1 MLNSNENQNSSPGA
15 TSPTDITSDQEG
27 TINKN
32 SIESGTE
39 QSLQGSSVGNQDSLN
54 DYVDASSTPVSEGI
68 NDTMQVADDNEVT
81 SGNKG
86 NRSVVSSDSTPLSEG
101 SVNEQEDVTESK
113 KRRRSAS
120 RRLQQSK
127 ELVNSLEQQ
136 LKAKDDEI
144 KDLQEQL
151 NNRPSAAQLQAKDE
165 EITQLKA
172 QVQQLQAK
180 NAEVVELNKQ
190 LEESKSLV
198 DKLQK
203 EKQTLED
210 KSKTTEQPKQGNGAK
225 YTATVGVGLAAGLIA
240 FTALEHTVRLEMLV
254 IIGIAVTSA
263 LVAGGITYAVLP
275 STQVDGAKEQEV
287 NEMGKRSNKG

>member
-1 MLNSNENQNSSPGA
+1 MFNSNENQNSSPEVLA
-15 TSPTDITSDQEG
+15 AQTEG
-27 TINKN
+27 TA
-32 SIESGTE
+32 TE
-39 QSLQGSSVGNQDSLN
+39 ATTAVLDDSTGQETSENDAGNISNDEVMSNNEDDRRVGFS
-54 DYVDASSTPVSEGI
+54 SST
-68 NDTMQVADDNEVT
+68 
-81 SGNKG
+81 
-86 NRSVVSSDSTPLSEG
+86 SSSKDL
-101 SVNEQEDVTESK
+101 VNEQEGITELK
-113 KRRRSAS
+113 KGKGKRSAS
-120 RRLQQSK
+120 ERLQRSK
-127 ELVNSLEQQ
+127 QQ
-136 LKAKDDEI
+136 LKEKDEEIIALKAQQNTQEVANLQQQLQAKDDEI

-151 NNRPSAAQLQAKDE
+151 NNRPIAAQLQAKDE